1 MNYFGPTLEGKARPQ
16 LGFSPIGGRP
26 RKELTMENKF
36 QSAVSKPLF
45 AFLSIFILGLTLLVA
60 KVDNYF
66 LLSVPITLAVFV
78 YSFLKE
84 TYYQLSEN
92 TLEIK
97 SGILYKISISYAE
110 IQKIKPS
117 NSIESAPANSFNRLE
132 IKYGKFRRVLI
143 SPQNQHEFLRQ
154 LQKKAP
160 QLEISGIEI

>member
-1 MNYFGPTLEGKARPQ
+1 MALNWRGKRDPNWALAKLGEGPE
-16 LGFSPIGGRP
+16 
-26 RKELTMENKF
+26 KELTLENKF

-45 AFLSIFILGLTLLVA
+45 AFLSIFILGLTLLVVQ
-60 KVDNYF
+60 VDNYF

-97 SGILYKISISYAE
+97 SGILYKISIPYAE

-117 NSIESAPANSFNRLE
+117 NSLESAPANSFNRLE
-132 IKYGKFRRVLI
+132 IKYGKFKRVLI
-143 SPQNQHEFLRQ
+143 SPLNQLEFLRQ

-160 QLEISGIEI
+160 HVEISGIEI

>member
-1 MNYFGPTLEGKARPQ
+1 MALHWRGKRDPNWALAKLGEGPE
-16 LGFSPIGGRP
+16 
-26 RKELTMENKF
+26 KELTMENKF

-60 KVDNYF
+60 QVDNYF

-84 TYYQLSEN
+84 TYYQISEN

-97 SGILYKISISYAE
+97 SGILYKISIPYAE

-132 IKYGKFRRVLI
+132 IKYGKFKRVLI
-143 SPQNQHEFLRQ
+143 SPQNQQEFLRQ
-154 LQKKAP
+154 LLKKAP
-160 QLEISGIEI
+160 QVEISGIEI